1 MFIGRFEMV
10 PSGES
15 GSKHENGGF
24 WSMKISYESVDD
36 LEFKAWINKD
46 IVFTFGF
53 ASFGPIF

>member
-1 MFIGRFEMV
+1 MV

-15 GSKHENGGF
+15 RSEHENGGF
-24 WSMKISYESVDD
+24 WSMKISYESVDG
-36 LEFKAWINKD
+36 LEFEAWINKD